1 MKIGCQLPSY
11 GSLATREDITR
22 VATHVEAAG
31 LDSVWVG
38 DHVVFPVASSSPY
51 PYTSDGSFPLGNDGA
66 FLEALMVLS
75 FVAGVTERVMLGTS
89 VLVLPQRNELLAA
102 RQLGSLATLAPG
114 RAIAGVGGG
123 WLREEFDALG
133 RSFDA
138 RGAVLD
144 EQLVALRGLWTER
157 RYAQHGDHVAFP
169 ALHMEPLPPVAPAVW
184 VGGNSAP
191 ALRRAGRLADAWHA
205 AGADSAEQLT
215 SSMAVVRAA
224 ALEAGRDDARVAL
237 TARIGMGRGPRGVE
251 GLTRRLRLLDSLGC
265 AHVMVD
271 SRAEDLDD
279 ALWCC
284 DALATV
290 AGELAAG

>member
-1 MKIGCQLPSY
+1 MKIGYQLPNY
-11 GSLATREDITR
+11 GSLATRDDITR
-22 VATHVEAAG
+22 LAMHVESAR

-51 PYTSDGSFPLGNDGA
+51 PYTADGSFPLGNEGA
-66 FLEALMVLS
+66 FLEALTVLS
-75 FVAGVTERVMLGTS
+75 FVAGVTERVGLGTS

-114 RAIAGVGGG
+114 RVIAGIGGG
-123 WLREEFDALG
+123 WLREEFEALG

-144 EQLVALRGLWTER
+144 EQLMALRGLWTEHG
-157 RYAQHGDHVAFP
+157 YAQKGDHVAFP
-169 ALHMEPLPPVAPAVW
+169 ALYMEPLPPKAPQVW

-215 SSMAVVRAA
+215 TSMDVVWAA
-224 ALEAGRDDARVAL
+224 AAGAGRNETEVAL
-237 TARIGMGRGPRGVE
+237 TARIGMGRGPRGTE
-251 GLTRRLRLLDSLGC
+251 GLARRLRLLHSLGC

-271 SRAEDLDD
+271 PRAADLDD

-284 DALATV
+284 DTLATL
-290 AGELAAG
+290 AGELAHG